1 MPHPKNDTES
11 KTKTTK
17 LTKTLQILFI
27 LTLGLILVFWF
38 GDFIMGT
45 PAQVSDKAVTEDWV
59 DNTTMYEAEILKSR
73 LWTLL
78 YAIPTI
84 ILLTMTIKSIRQK
97 NELMFYW
104 TLLIGLTVFQIIPV
118 AGLLSDKA
126 NDPSF
131 IVPVISTFFFIF
143 ISGQIFS
150 VIRIVKLTKARQLK

>member
-1 MPHPKNDTES
+1 M
-11 KTKTTK
+11 TKG
-17 LTKTLQILFI
+17 LQILFT

-38 GDFIMGT
+38 GDLFMGT
-45 PAQVSDKAVTEDWV
+45 PTDVSDRAVTEGWAD
-59 DNTTMYEAEILKSR
+59 DRTMYEAEKVKSR

-84 ILLTMTIKSIRQK
+84 IMLTLTIKSIRQK

-104 TLLIGLTVFQIIPV
+104 TLLIGLTIFQIIPV

-126 NDPSF
+126 NDPPF

-143 ISGQIFS
+143 IIGQIFS
-150 VIRIVKLTKARQLK
+150 VIRIVKLTKTKQLK

>member
-1 MPHPKNDTES
+1 M
-11 KTKTTK
+11 TKA
-17 LTKTLQILFI
+17 LQILFI
-27 LTLGLILVFWF
+27 LTLGLILIFWF
-38 GDFIMGT
+38 GDLFMGT
-45 PAQVSDKAVTEDWV
+45 PADVSDRAVTEGWAD
-59 DNTTMYEAEILKSR
+59 DRKMYEAEKVKSR

-104 TLLIGLTVFQIIPV
+104 TFLIVLTIFQIIPV

-126 NDPSF
+126 NDPPF
-131 IVPVISTFFFIF
+131 IVSVISTFFFIL

-150 VIRIVKLTKARQLK
+150 VIRIVKLKKAKQLK

>member
-1 MPHPKNDTES
+1 
-11 KTKTTK
+11 
-17 LTKTLQILFI
+17 
-27 LTLGLILVFWF
+27 
-38 GDFIMGT
+38 MGT
-45 PAQVSDKAVTEDWV
+45 PADVSDRAVTEGWAD
-59 DNTTMYEAEILKSR
+59 DRTMYEAETVKSR

-84 ILLTMTIKSIRQK
+84 ILLTMTIKFIRQN

-104 TLLIGLTVFQIIPV
+104 TFLIGLTIFQIIPV

-126 NDPSF
+126 NDPPF

-150 VIRIVKLTKARQLK
+150 VIRIVKLKKAKQLK

>member
-1 MPHPKNDTES
+1 M
-11 KTKTTK
+11 TKG
-17 LTKTLQILFI
+17 LQILFI
-27 LTLGLILVFWF
+27 LTLGLILIFWL
-38 GDFIMGT
+38 GDLFMGT
-45 PAQVSDKAVTEDWV
+45 PADVSDRAVTEGWAD
-59 DNTTMYEAEILKSR
+59 DRTMYEAETVKSR

-84 ILLTMTIKSIRQK
+84 ILLTMTIKFIRQN

-104 TLLIGLTVFQIIPV
+104 TFLIGLTIFQIIPV

-126 NDPSF
+126 NDPPF

-150 VIRIVKLTKARQLK
+150 VIRIVKLKKAKQLK

>member
-1 MPHPKNDTES
+1 
-11 KTKTTK
+11 
-17 LTKTLQILFI
+17 
-27 LTLGLILVFWF
+27 
-38 GDFIMGT
+38 MGT
-45 PAQVSDKAVTEDWV
+45 PADVSDRAVTEGWAD
-59 DNTTMYEAEILKSR
+59 DRTMYEAEKVKSR

-104 TLLIGLTVFQIIPV
+104 TLLIGLTLFQIIPV

-126 NDPSF
+126 NNPPF
-131 IVPVISTFFFIF
+131 IVPVILTFFSVF

-150 VIRIVKLTKARQLK
+150 VFRIIKLTKTRQLK

>member
-1 MPHPKNDTES
+1 M
-11 KTKTTK
+11 TKG
-17 LTKTLQILFI
+17 LQILFI
-27 LTLGLILVFWF
+27 LTLGLILIFWL
-38 GDFIMGT
+38 GDLFMGT
-45 PAQVSDKAVTEDWV
+45 PADVSDRAVTEGWAD
-59 DNTTMYEAEILKSR
+59 DRTMYEAETVKSR

-84 ILLTMTIKSIRQK
+84 ILLTMTIKSIRQN

-104 TLLIGLTVFQIIPV
+104 TFLIGLTIFQIIPV

-126 NDPSF
+126 NDPPF

-150 VIRIVKLTKARQLK
+150 VIRIVKLKKAKQLK

>member
-1 MPHPKNDTES
+1 M
-11 KTKTTK
+11 
-17 LTKTLQILFI
+17 TKTLQILFI
-27 LTLGLILVFWF
+27 LTLGLILIFWF
-38 GDFIMGT
+38 GDLFMGT
-45 PAQVSDKAVTEDWV
+45 PADVSDRAVTEGWAD
-59 DNTTMYEAEILKSR
+59 DRTMYEAEKVKSR

-104 TLLIGLTVFQIIPV
+104 TLLIGLTLFQIIPV

-126 NDPSF
+126 NNPPF
-131 IVPVISTFFFIF
+131 IVPVILTFFSVF

-150 VIRIVKLTKARQLK
+150 VFRIIKLTKTRQLK

>member
-1 MPHPKNDTES
+1 M
-11 KTKTTK
+11 TKA
-17 LTKTLQILFI
+17 LQILFI
-27 LTLGLILVFWF
+27 LTLGLILIFWF
-38 GDFIMGT
+38 GDLFMGT
-45 PAQVSDKAVTEDWV
+45 PADVSDRAVTEGWAD
-59 DNTTMYEAEILKSR
+59 DRTMYEAEKVKSR

-104 TLLIGLTVFQIIPV
+104 TFLIGLTIFQIIPV

-126 NDPSF
+126 NDPPF

-150 VIRIVKLTKARQLK
+150 VIRIVKLKKAKQLK

>member
-1 MPHPKNDTES
+1 
-11 KTKTTK
+11 
-17 LTKTLQILFI
+17 
-27 LTLGLILVFWF
+27 
-38 GDFIMGT
+38 MGT
-45 PAQVSDKAVTEDWV
+45 PADVSDRAVTEGWAD
-59 DNTTMYEAEILKSR
+59 DRTMYEAETVKSR

-84 ILLTMTIKSIRQK
+84 ILLTMTIKSIRQN

-104 TLLIGLTVFQIIPV
+104 TFLIGLTIFQIIPV

-126 NDPSF
+126 NDPPF

-150 VIRIVKLTKARQLK
+150 VIRIVKLKKAKQLK